1 MESLLI
7 SASEWGGGAGSEIE
21 GVPLGDTKRA
31 IMKGAVVLVV
41 SAMYPKHGVSTVVP
55 PPRPSQ
61 GYLEHCQDS
70 QISGIY
76 CVYTSV

>member
-21 GVPLGDTKRA
+21 GVPLGDTERA

-41 SAMYPKHGVSTVVP
+41 SAMYPKHGVSTAIP
-55 PPRPSQ
+55 PPSSQ

-70 QISGIY
+70 QISGIC